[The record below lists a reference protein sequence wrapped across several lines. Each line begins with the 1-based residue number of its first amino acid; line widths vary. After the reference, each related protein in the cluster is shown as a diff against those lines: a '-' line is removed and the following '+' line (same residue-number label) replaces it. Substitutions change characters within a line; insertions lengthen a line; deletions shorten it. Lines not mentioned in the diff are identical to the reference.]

1 MIEEKEEDDSKQLL
15 KKLASRAQGTTKDS
29 PKTPEEHLKSSN
41 THLSTDHTKNS
52 SGHNSNQSKTGFNSR
67 DQKMDSKSR
76 ERIPTVSS
84 YQSYGAKKQEELS
97 KYANIRKSNLYS
109 ALGESSFGY
118 QSKEKNSIDKDNSQF
133 ELAEAKVTKYDT
145 RQNSQSANPAK
156 KGSFVLDQ
164 EKSVLEDKDSKIGKV
179 MKPREKYARS
189 KTSYYHKYL
198 RQAGQDTS
206 FQAPANQE
214 PALRSSSMNKGTPGN
229 SSFETS
235 KLGKTDYRTGNK
247 GPSIGQPST
256 PSNQDFRGISSNL
269 VGSQVVKKLKKTS
282 STGCGINPEEII
294 KTGGVY
300 QNKFLYNAIMNNSKS
315 RSKLNN
321 YKLYGAGD

>member
-1 MIEEKEEDDSKQLL
+1 M
-15 KKLASRAQGTTKDS
+15 ASRAQGATKDS

-41 THLSTDHTKNS
+41 THLSTDHTKHS
-52 SGHNSNQSKTGFNSR
+52 SGHNSNQSKTGANSR
-67 DQKMDSKSR
+67 DQKLDSKSR

-84 YQSYGAKKQEELS
+84 YQSYGVKKQEELS

-109 ALGESSFGY
+109 AFGDNSFGFQTKEKSSVEKDTSQFDSVDPKASKYEIRPNSHSVNAVKKSSFI
-118 QSKEKNSIDKDNSQF
+118 SDN
-133 ELAEAKVTKYDT
+133 
-145 RQNSQSANPAK
+145 
-156 KGSFVLDQ
+156 
-164 EKSVLEDKDSKIGKV
+164 EKSVFEDRDSKIPKV
-179 MKPREKYARS
+179 MKPREKYNIF

-206 FQAPANQE
+206 FQSPANPE
-214 PALRSSSMNKGTPGN
+214 PALRSSSMNKGTVVN

-235 KLGKTDYRTGNK
+235 KLGKTDYRPSNK
-247 GPSIGQPST
+247 GSSIAQPST
-256 PSNQDFRGISSNL
+256 PSNQDFRGIGSNL

-315 RSKLNN
+315 RSKLSN